1 MEVVEREQE
10 KVHEQERRMVRKQ
23 LPGRFEGTGQGMGQT
38 ELVAENK
45 NVAATAAVAVDDAVV
60 ILAEKVLIAEQCNNK
75 LGYNWDSTVESIFQG
90 NFLAR
95 KTDFFTRH
103 GVGKTL
109 RGTG

>member
-1 MEVVEREQE
+1 MVEREQE

-45 NVAATAAVAVDDAVV
+45 NVAATAAVAVDDAAV

-95 KTDFFTRH
+95 KTDFFYQARC
-103 GVGKTL
+103 
-109 RGTG
+109 R